1 MSPRGSCLA
10 ICLGMFLLAAR
21 LDARAAS
28 GTAPAPAPAPT
39 SEPGVAPQRIVSLAP
54 TLTEIVAELGR
65 LDRLVGVTRFDD
77 FPAAVKTLPHVGGLT
92 DLSIEGVVALRPDL
106 VLALDGPTLAA
117 PLERLRGLGIRVVT
131 VPSNDLAQLWSA
143 ILQVGAALGAEREA
157 GELRRR
163 VEGELA
169 ELKAQAAGKPR
180 RRALMLV
187 GVAPWIAAGRGS
199 YLDEL
204 LPYAGLD
211 NVVAQGGPFPQMSSE
226 GMMSLRP
233 EVLVLLDIDCKA
245 TTQALGLL
253 GPVRAGRVVCLEESA
268 LVRRGPRLAQAVTE
282 LARAVTKVA
291 P

>member
-1 MSPRGSCLA
+1 MCVGVFVIA
-10 ICLGMFLLAAR
+10 TH
-21 LDARAAS
+21 LDARPAS
-28 GTAPAPAPAPT
+28 ATASAPET
-39 SEPGVAPQRIVSLAP
+39 APQRIVSLAP

-77 FPAAVKTLPHVGGLT
+77 FPAAVKKLPQVGGLT

-106 VLALDGPTLAA
+106 VLALDGPTLAE

-143 ILQVGAALGAEREA
+143 IVQVGAAVGAEREA

-163 VEGELA
+163 VEGELEA
-169 ELKAQAAGKPR
+169 LKTQAAGKPR

-187 GVAPWIAAGRGS
+187 GMAPWIAAGRGS

-211 NVVAQGGPFPQMSSE
+211 NVVTQGGPFPQVSSE

-233 EVLVLLDIDCKA
+233 EVLVLLNIDCAA
-245 TTQALGLL
+245 TTQALALL
-253 GPVRAGRVVCLEESA
+253 SPVRTGRVICLVDSA
-268 LVRRGPRLAQAVTE
+268 LARRGPRLAQAVTE